1 MTNLII
7 IGSDVYARRV
17 IKCIEVLIKSG
28 EEISIK
34 GILDNNEGKNEIN
47 GYKILDKID
56 NANLYNDEDT
66 SFIIAIRN
74 NKTRQE
80 IADKF
85 HELDYYTVIHPKANI
100 GENIS
105 IGKGSIIMDEVN
117 IKDNT
122 NIGNHVIINNGCII
136 DEEVVLEDYVNL
148 LQSAALSKQVK
159 VDSLA
164 SIGRNALII
173 AKLSIGTQ
181 SIVRNS
187 SIVIEDVGD
196 NYIVEGTP
204 AKIIKKL

>member
-17 IKCIEVLIKSG
+17 IKCIEALINFG

-34 GILDNNEGKNEIN
+34 GILDNNEEKTEIK

-66 SFIIAIRN
+66 SFIIAIKD
-74 NKTRQE
+74 NKARKE

-85 HELDYYTVIHPKANI
+85 QEFNYYTVIHPKTHI
-100 GENIS
+100 GKNVS
-105 IGKGSIIMDEVN
+105 IGKGSIIMDEAV

-122 NIGNHVIINNGCII
+122 KIGNHVIINHGCII
-136 DEEVVLEDYVNL
+136 DEEVIVEDYVNL
-148 LQSAALSKQVK
+148 LQSATLGKLVK
-159 VDSLA
+159 VGSLTMIGKDVLVIA
-164 SIGRNALII
+164 QMSIG
-173 AKLSIGTQ
+173 KK
-181 SIVRNS
+181 SIVKS
-187 SIVIEDVGD
+187 ASIVIEDVGD
-196 NYIVEGTP
+196 KCLMEGTP

>member
-1 MTNLII
+1 MKNLII

-17 IKCIEVLIKSG
+17 IKCIEALIRFG

-34 GILDNNEGKNEIN
+34 GILDNNEEKNDVK

-66 SFIIAIRN
+66 SFIIAIKN

-85 HELDYYTVIHPKANI
+85 QEFDYYTVIHPKTHI
-100 GENIS
+100 GENVS

-122 NIGNHVIINNGCII
+122 KIGNHVIINHGCII
-136 DEEVVLEDYVNL
+136 DEEVIVEDYVNL
-148 LQSAALSKQVK
+148 LQSSSLGKLVK
-159 VDSLA
+159 LDSLT
-164 SIGRNALII
+164 SIGKDVLVIPKICIGKKSII
-173 AKLSIGTQ
+173 K
-181 SIVRNS
+181 NS

-196 NYIVEGTP
+196 NCIMEGTP

>member
-1 MTNLII
+1 MKILII

-17 IKCIEVLIKSG
+17 IKCIEALIKSG

-34 GILDNNEGKNEIN
+34 CILDNNEEKNDVK

-66 SFIIAIRN
+66 SFIIAIKN

-85 HELDYYTVIHPKANI
+85 QEFDYYTVIHPKTHI
-100 GENIS
+100 GENVS

-117 IKDNT
+117 KIC
-122 NIGNHVIINNGCII
+122 NHVIINHGCII
-136 DEEVVLEDYVNL
+136 DENVIVEDYVNL
-148 LQSAALSKQVK
+148 LQSSSLGKLVK
-159 VDSLA
+159 LDSLT
-164 SIGRNALII
+164 SIGKDILVIPKICIGKKSII
-173 AKLSIGTQ
+173 K
-181 SIVRNS
+181 NS

-196 NYIVEGTP
+196 NCIMEGTP

>member
-1 MTNLII
+1 MKILII

-17 IKCIEVLIKSG
+17 IKCIEALIKSG

-34 GILDNNEGKNEIN
+34 CILDNNEEKNDVK

-66 SFIIAIRN
+66 SFIIAIKN

-85 HELDYYTVIHPKANI
+85 QEFDYYTVIHPKTHI
-100 GENIS
+100 GENVS

-122 NIGNHVIINNGCII
+122 KIGNHVIINHGCII
-136 DEEVVLEDYVNL
+136 DGKYY
-148 LQSAALSKQVK
+148 S
-159 VDSLA
+159 
-164 SIGRNALII
+164 
-173 AKLSIGTQ
+173 
-181 SIVRNS
+181 
-187 SIVIEDVGD
+187 
-196 NYIVEGTP
+196 
-204 AKIIKKL
+204 

>member
-17 IKCIEVLIKSG
+17 IKCIEALIKSG

-34 GILDNNEGKNEIN
+34 GILDNNEEKNDVK

-66 SFIIAIRN
+66 SFIIAIKN

-85 HELDYYTVIHPKANI
+85 QEFDYYTVIHPKTHI
-100 GENIS
+100 GENVS

-122 NIGNHVIINNGCII
+122 KIGNHVIINNGCII
-136 DEEVVLEDYVNL
+136 DEEVIVEDYVNL
-148 LQSAALSKQVK
+148 LQSSSLGKQVK
-159 VDSLA
+159 VDSLT
-164 SIGRNALII
+164 SIGRDVLVIPKI
-173 AKLSIGTQ
+173 YIG
-181 SIVRNS
+181 
-187 SIVIEDVGD
+187 
-196 NYIVEGTP
+196 
-204 AKIIKKL
+204 KKV

>member
-17 IKCIEVLIKSG
+17 IKCIEALIKSG

-34 GILDNNEGKNEIN
+34 GILDNDEERTEVN

-66 SFIIAIRN
+66 SFIIAIKN
-74 NKTRQE
+74 NKIRQE

-85 HELDYYTVIHPKANI
+85 QELDYYTVIHPKTTI
-100 GENIS
+100 GENVS
-105 IGKGSIIMDEVN
+105 IGKGSIIMDEVI
-117 IKDNT
+117 IKDKT
-122 NIGNHVIINNGCII
+122 KIGNYVIINHGCII
-136 DEEVVLEDYVNL
+136 DEEVILKDYVNL
-148 LQSAALSKQVK
+148 LQSAALGKQVK
-159 VDSLA
+159 VDSLTR
-164 SIGRNALII
+164 IGRDVLVISQ
-173 AKLSIGTQ
+173 LSIGKQ
-181 SIVRNS
+181 SIVKNA

-196 NYIVEGTP
+196 NYIIEGTP

>member
-17 IKCIEVLIKSG
+17 IKCIEALINFG

-34 GILDNNEGKNEIN
+34 GILDNNEEKTEIK

-66 SFIIAIRN
+66 SFIIAIKN
-74 NKTRQE
+74 NKARKE

-85 HELDYYTVIHPKANI
+85 QEFDYYTVIHPKTHIDKNV
-100 GENIS
+100 S
-105 IGKGSIIMDEVN
+105 IGKGSIIMDEAV

-122 NIGNHVIINNGCII
+122 KIGNHVIINHGCII
-136 DEEVVLEDYVNL
+136 DEEVIVEDYVNL
-148 LQSAALSKQVK
+148 LQSATLGKLVK
-159 VDSLA
+159 VYSLTR
-164 SIGRNALII
+164 IGKDVLII
-173 AKLSIGTQ
+173 AQRSIGKE
-181 SIVRNS
+181 SIVKNA

-196 NYIVEGTP
+196 NCLMEGTP

>member
-1 MTNLII
+1 MKILII

-17 IKCIEVLIKSG
+17 IKCIEALIKSG

-34 GILDNNEGKNEIN
+34 CILDNNEEKNDVK

-66 SFIIAIRN
+66 SFIIAIKN

-85 HELDYYTVIHPKANI
+85 QEFDYYTVIHPKTHI
-100 GENIS
+100 GENVS

-122 NIGNHVIINNGCII
+122 KIGNHVIINHGCII
-136 DEEVVLEDYVNL
+136 DENIIVEDYVNL
-148 LQSAALSKQVK
+148 
-159 VDSLA
+159 DSLT
-164 SIGRNALII
+164 SIGKDILVIPKICIGKKSII
-173 AKLSIGTQ
+173 K
-181 SIVRNS
+181 NS

-196 NYIVEGTP
+196 NCIMEGTP

>member
-1 MTNLII
+1 MKILII

-17 IKCIEVLIKSG
+17 IKCIEALIKSG

-34 GILDNNEGKNEIN
+34 CILDNNEEKNDVK

-66 SFIIAIRN
+66 SFIIAIKN

-85 HELDYYTVIHPKANI
+85 QEFDYYTVIHPKTH
-100 GENIS
+100 

-122 NIGNHVIINNGCII
+122 KIGNHVIINHGCII
-136 DEEVVLEDYVNL
+136 DENVIVEDYVNL
-148 LQSAALSKQVK
+148 LQSSSLGKLVK
-159 VDSLA
+159 LDSLT
-164 SIGRNALII
+164 SIGKDILVIPKICIGKKSII
-173 AKLSIGTQ
+173 K
-181 SIVRNS
+181 NS

-196 NYIVEGTP
+196 NCIMEGTP

>member
-1 MTNLII
+1 MKILII

-17 IKCIEVLIKSG
+17 IKCIEALIKSG

-34 GILDNNEGKNEIN
+34 CILDNNEEKNDVK

-66 SFIIAIRN
+66 SFIIAIKN

-85 HELDYYTVIHPKANI
+85 DYYTVIHPKTHI
-100 GENIS
+100 GENVS

-122 NIGNHVIINNGCII
+122 KIGNHVIINHGCII
-136 DEEVVLEDYVNL
+136 DENIIVEDYVNL
-148 LQSAALSKQVK
+148 LQSSSLGKLVK
-159 VDSLA
+159 LDSLT
-164 SIGRNALII
+164 SIGKDILVIPKICIGKKSII
-173 AKLSIGTQ
+173 K
-181 SIVRNS
+181 NS

-196 NYIVEGTP
+196 NCIMEGTP

>member
-1 MTNLII
+1 MKILII

-17 IKCIEVLIKSG
+17 IKCIEALIKSG

-34 GILDNNEGKNEIN
+34 CILDNNEEKNDVK

-66 SFIIAIRN
+66 SFIIAIKN
-74 NKTRQE
+74 NKT
-80 IADKF
+80 
-85 HELDYYTVIHPKANI
+85 HM
-100 GENIS
+100 GENVS

-122 NIGNHVIINNGCII
+122 KIGNHVIINHGCII
-136 DEEVVLEDYVNL
+136 DENIIVEDYVNL
-148 LQSAALSKQVK
+148 LQSSSLGKLVK
-159 VDSLA
+159 LDSLT
-164 SIGRNALII
+164 SIGKDILVIPKICIGKKSII
-173 AKLSIGTQ
+173 K
-181 SIVRNS
+181 NS

-196 NYIVEGTP
+196 NCIMEGTP